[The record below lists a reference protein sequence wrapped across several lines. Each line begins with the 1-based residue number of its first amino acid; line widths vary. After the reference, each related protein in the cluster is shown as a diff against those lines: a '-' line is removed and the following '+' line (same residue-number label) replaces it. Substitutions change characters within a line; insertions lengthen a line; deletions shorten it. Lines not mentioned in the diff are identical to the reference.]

1 MNPTQN
7 GESIAQGA
15 LMVDSET
22 RERGVARSKLV
33 LPEGP
38 WSLLIDFLAERFKPI
53 QKNELVARLH
63 RGEIYCASGARL
75 EPTTPYKAHQA
86 IFYFRQ
92 VPPEK
97 IIPFEET
104 IIFQDNQILVADKPP
119 FLTVVPAGRHL
130 HETLLVRLKKR
141 TGLPL
146 VPMHRI
152 DRETSGLVMFTI
164 QPNSRGKYQSLFES
178 KSIEKIYEAIAP
190 FNPELI
196 LPLRYASRIEESA
209 AFMQMHEVQGTPNA
223 ITVIQMIEQGAGLA
237 KYKIKLETGKKHQI
251 RIHFSALGIPIL
263 NDMIYPVLMPEGSDD
278 YTRPLQLLAKALKF
292 TDPISGQ
299 PREFVSVK
307 SLSLHQPVK
316 AA

>member
-1 MNPTQN
+1 VP
-7 GESIAQGA
+7 GA
-15 LMVDSET
+15 LTVDSET
-22 RERGVARSKLV
+22 SASGIARSKLV
-33 LPEGP
+33 LPQGHWP
-38 WSLLIDFLAERFKPI
+38 LLIDFLTARFKHI
-53 QKNELVARLH
+53 ERNELIARLQ

-75 EPTTPYKAHQA
+75 EPTTPYRPHQA

-104 IIFQDNQILVADKPP
+104 IVFQDDQILVADKPP

-190 FNPELI
+190 INPELI
-196 LPLRYASRIEESA
+196 FPLRYASRIEESA
-209 AFMQMHEVQGTPNA
+209 AFMQMHEVQGVPNA
-223 ITVIQMIEQGAGLA
+223 VTVIQLLEQNTGFA

-251 RIHFSALGIPIL
+251 RIHFSALGMPIL
-263 NDMIYPVLMPEGSDD
+263 NDMIYPVLMQEGSDD

-307 SLSLHQPVK
+307 SLSLP
-316 AA
+316 